1 MVTISLCMIVKNE
14 ERVLARCL
22 DSVQGIVDEIVIVDT
37 GSIDGT
43 IDIAKRY
50 TEKVFSFVWQEDFS
64 AARNESF
71 SHAQMD
77 YCLWLDADDV
87 LEEEGK
93 QKLLELK
100 DTLSPQVDVVM
111 LPYHTAFDEGGRPTF
126 CYYRERLLRREA
138 GFRWEG
144 VVHEAITPQGKIVY
158 GSAPVV
164 HRKEGV
170 GDPDRNLRI
179 YEKYAAQGGELSPRD
194 RFYFARELWYHKEYL
209 RAEKMLEEFLASGQ
223 GWKENCLEAC
233 RVLAQCR
240 ESMGKEKEALSAL
253 TQALRYGPPRGELS
267 CAIGDWFFRQK
278 EYETALYWYDAAE
291 KQEPDPTSG
300 GFVQPDCYGYLPA
313 LQKSLCWYYLGN
325 LSQAIVCNEEAQ
337 RYKPGNRAC
346 LYNRHF
352 YLETAQKETVL

>member
-1 MVTISLCMIVKNE
+1 MITISLCMIVKNE

-37 GSIDGT
+37 GSTDGT

-50 TEKVFSFVWQEDFS
+50 TEKVFPFVWQEDFS

-71 SHAQMD
+71 SHAKME

-87 LEEEGK
+87 LEEEGR

-100 DTLSPQVDVVM
+100 DTLSSQVDVVM
-111 LPYHTAFDEGGRPTF
+111 LPYHTAFDEEGRPTF

-144 VVHEAITPQGKIVY
+144 VVHEAIAPQGKIVY
-158 GSAPVV
+158 GSAPVI
-164 HRKEGV
+164 HRKEGT

-179 YEKYAAQGGELSPRD
+179 YEKYAAQGGKLSPRD

-209 RAEKMLEEFLASGQ
+209 RAEKMLEEFLQSGQ

-233 RVLAQCR
+233 QVLSQCR
-240 ESMGKEKEALSAL
+240 EAMGKGEEALSAL
-253 TQALRYGPPRGELS
+253 TQALRYGPPRGELC

-278 EYETALYWYDAAE
+278 EYPTALYWYDAAE

-325 LSQAIVCNEEAQ
+325 LSRAIACNEKAQ

-346 LYNRHF
+346 LYNRRF
-352 YLETAQKETVL
+352 YLEAAQKETVL